1 VSSGQ
6 TVVFNSTTGTL
17 KLDHAENFNGVIS
30 GLSTTDGTQAHSD
43 QIDLTDI
50 NFSAVSLANT
60 TYTDHGN
67 GTGTLTLENASHQT
81 LATLNF
87 DGSYQLSNF
96 TIKAD
101 VNGDTLIYDPPASP
115 NSPVA
120 PVVMHDP
127 GPAATDNFT
136 FNFKGP
142 GQSAA
147 GDNHPFNM
155 PQFGQP
161 AFANSPGG
169 WNGVHDEGHGVIG
182 EGLDT
187 FTLTGVLKAH
197 LHTADFHFV

>member
-1 VSSGQ
+1 
-6 TVVFNSTTGTL
+6 
-17 KLDHAENFNGVIS
+17 
-30 GLSTTDGTQAHSD
+30 
-43 QIDLTDI
+43 
-50 NFSAVSLANT
+50 
-60 TYTDHGN
+60 
-67 GTGTLTLENASHQT
+67 
-81 LATLNF
+81 
-87 DGSYQLSNF
+87 
-96 TIKAD
+96 
-101 VNGDTLIYDPPASP
+101 
-115 NSPVA
+115 
-120 PVVMHDP
+120 MHDP

-142 GQSAA
+142 GQSAR